1 MSKFLSSVQIPHHL
15 EDYIPLKV
23 SYFKKNRTT
32 NEEGPGCYVITWP
45 RMEEIKV
52 THKIFQTV
60 EAVSCG

>member
-1 MSKFLSSVQIPHHL
+1 MSEFLSSIQILHHL
-15 EDYIPLKV
+15 EDYIPLQA

-32 NEEGPGCYVITWP
+32 NEEAPGCYAITWP

-52 THKIFQTV
+52 THKIFQIV

>member
-1 MSKFLSSVQIPHHL
+1 MSEFLSSIQIPHHL
-15 EDYIPLKV
+15 EDYIPLKA

-32 NEEGPGCYVITWP
+32 NEEAPDCYAITWP

-52 THKIFQTV
+52 THKIFQIV